1 MADASTLYPLVFQP
15 ELKDKVWGG
24 RRLGDVLGKAMPPD
38 VPIGESWEVHG
49 GSIIANGAHAGRTLD
64 QARADLGSSLMGNEP
79 SIEIFPLLLKYI
91 DASEYLSV
99 QVHPGDAYAREHTG
113 YPYGKTEAWYI
124 VHADPG
130 AQLVH
135 GWKSPTSA
143 AEVEAAVREERLED
157 LLEYVPVVA
166 GDVVYVPAGTVH
178 AIGGGIVL
186 GEIQQNSDTTYRLYD
201 WGRMGFD
208 GKPRE
213 LHVEESL
220 KTLHYPRTE
229 GHTIQHAELRDGGLL
244 RRYLVACRYF
254 VLESLEGDGD
264 QEIPPPFSSFQLVS
278 PLSGPV
284 RLVWDGGEL
293 ELERGRTALLPAD
306 LGWCGV
312 VAGGEYRMLRAY
324 VPDLLLDVTVPLR
337 EAGVVEER
345 IVALGGDREHNDLVP
360 VLAQM
365 AHTPKVEAD
374 DPYGKYAKEQTESR

>member
-1 MADASTLYPLVFQP
+1 MAERNALYPLVFQP
-15 ELKDKVWGG
+15 EIKDKVWGG
-24 RRLGDVLGKAMPPD
+24 RRLGDVLGKALPPD

-49 GSIIANGAHAGRTLD
+49 ESVVANGGHTGRTLD
-64 QARADLGSSLMGNEP
+64 QVRADLGSALMGNQPPVEV
-79 SIEIFPLLLKYI
+79 FPLLFKYI

-124 VHADPG
+124 VHAEPG
-130 AQLVH
+130 SQLVH
-135 GWKSPTSA
+135 GWKRPTSA
-143 AEVEAAVREERLED
+143 AEVKAAVQENRLEE
-157 LLEYVPVVA
+157 LLAYVSVMP

-213 LHVEESL
+213 LHVEDSL
-220 KTLHYPRTE
+220 KTLYYPHTD
-229 GHTIQHAELRDGGLL
+229 GHKIQPAELRDGGVL

-254 VLESLEGDGD
+254 VLENLEGDGD
-264 QEIPPPFSSFQLVS
+264 GVIPPTSSSFQLIS
-278 PLSGPV
+278 PLAAPV

-293 ELERGRTALLPAD
+293 ELERGRTALLPAG
-306 LGWCGV
+306 LTGCRV
-312 VAGGEYRMLRAY
+312 VADGGYRVLRAY
-324 VPDLLLDVTVPLR
+324 VPDLQHDVAVPLR
-337 EAGVVEER
+337 EAGVSEER

-365 AHTPKVEAD
+365 AHTPKVEPD
-374 DPYGKYAKEQTESR
+374 DPYGKYAKDQTESG